1 MMFGVTEE
9 VVLKLEKQGLVS
21 RSNEELT
28 DRDIKKARSR
38 ESYYRHRDAILER
51 NRARYAARKAEK
63 EASE

>member
-1 MMFGVTEE
+1 MFGVTEE

-28 DRDIKKARSR
+28 DKDIQKARKR
-38 ESYYRHRDAILER
+38 DSYYRNRSAILER

-63 EASE
+63 ETAE